1 MANRWIGRVI
11 VLTGFED
18 AGRLR
23 VVETGDHSVGCVP
36 MDADSTVGRLAD
48 MGGDGVLWIAKRDTT
63 ECPTQE
69 ETLL

>member
-1 MANRWIGRVI
+1 MASRWIGRI
-11 VLTGFED
+11 VEITGTED
-18 AGRLR
+18 AGRLK
-23 VVETGDHSVGCVP
+23 VVDDSSHSVGCVP
-36 MDADSTVGRLAD
+36 MVSDSTVGRLAN